1 MLKNIIT
8 KSYIPFHC
16 TKNPDQYNQTT
27 DTL

>member
-1 MLKNIIT
+1 MPKDIIT
-8 KSYIPFHC
+8 KSYIPFLC